1 MTDLEIKGFIPS
13 SFLDWDGKIV
23 STIFLPYCNF
33 LCPFCHNAG
42 LIDHPQTYE
51 TISPERIKHHLLENR
66 DFIDGL
72 CITGGE
78 PFLHKEQGLFEFIK
92 SIKDLGFLVKMDT
105 NGSDAE
111 ALGRALNEKLLD
123 YVAMD
128 IKAPLD
134 ERYQKLA
141 GVKVDLNQIRQSI
154 KIIRESGINYEFRVT
169 VVPGLLD
176 TAEIEAI
183 AEVVAGSEKL
193 VLQQF
198 SPAIARDENLR
209 SIKSYPSEK
218 LVQLAENAKKF
229 VPHTAV
235 RGV

>member
-23 STIFLPYCNF
+23 STLFLPYCNF
-33 LCPFCHNAG
+33 RCPFCHNAG
-42 LIDHPQTYE
+42 LIDHPQTFE
-51 TISPERIKHHLLENR
+51 TIFPERIKNHLLENR

-92 SIKDLGFLVKMDT
+92 NVKDLGFLVKMDT

-111 ALGRALNEKLLD
+111 ALSRALNEKLLD

-141 GVKVDLNQIRQSI
+141 GVKVDLSQIRQSI
-154 KIIRESGINYEFRVT
+154 KIIRESGIHYEFRVT

-209 SIKSYPSEK
+209 SIQPYISEK
-218 LVQLAENAKKF
+218 FTQLAENAKKF
-229 VPHTAV
+229 VPHTMV